1 MTLRGDK
8 RLASSQRRFGTD
20 SYGQCLSTATRGEVV
35 GITHLAP
42 FVTATTNTGALLFSM
57 ASLIIIIIIIIMQL
71 YSAFRSGD
79 TAAHVSFSVSY

>member
-57 ASLIIIIIIIIMQL
+57 ASLIIIIIIIMQL